1 MADNQETKPATDV
14 KPEKKTM
21 TAEAVR
27 GLAEANQV
35 GLIQWPIIFYWGSGH
50 RFALIVKK

>member
-1 MADNQETKPATDV
+1 MENRIRQFIQ

-50 RFALIVKK
+50 QFDLIVKK